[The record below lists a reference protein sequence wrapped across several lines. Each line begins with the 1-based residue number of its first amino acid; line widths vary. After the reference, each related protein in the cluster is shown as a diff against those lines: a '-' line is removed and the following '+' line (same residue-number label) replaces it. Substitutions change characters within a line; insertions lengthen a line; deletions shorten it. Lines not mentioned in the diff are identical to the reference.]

1 MAEAKSGRISA
12 QFYGSYMNNWDITVS
27 AVGGFH
33 SRKNSHEVILKNGN
47 RLPGAY

>member
-1 MAEAKSGRISA
+1 
-12 QFYGSYMNNWDITVS
+12 MNITGINLDITVS

-33 SRKNSHEVILKNGN
+33 SRKNFHEAILKNGN

>member
-1 MAEAKSGRISA
+1 MLNFMVATLITGIN
-12 QFYGSYMNNWDITVS
+12 QDITVS

-33 SRKNSHEVILKNGN
+33 SRKNSHEAILKNGD